1 LTNLK
6 IYDIIIIENK
16 ERKKKM
22 IIYENFFFRSKKTF
36 KTWKA
41 AINFAYNDME
51 YLLDHE
57 DIFSKKV
64 VKKALE
70 EFEDL
75 VVCKHMCTEKDLHK
89 TFKDGGI
96 GCTGLYEISYIKE
109 D

>member
-1 LTNLK
+1 MIL
-6 IYDIIIIENK
+6 YESYFF
-16 ERKKKM
+16 KK
-22 IIYENFFFRSKKTF
+22 SKTF
-36 KTWKA
+36 KTWKE
-41 AINFAYNDME
+41 AIDFAYKEMK

-57 DIFSKKV
+57 DIFPKKV

-96 GCTGLYEISYIKE
+96 GCTGLYEINYIKE
-109 D
+109 N